1 MDGFERAESAYETTP
16 AAQRNRAR
24 AAPISASARILRRKG
39 FLMSPPLRDELS
51 RLVIALFPF
60 LWFWVRLF
68 KFELVVTA
76 SAAPASNWL
85 FLCINCP
92 EDRAELRN
100 DPHDALLNRGL
111 FFAYAEPARQL
122 Y

>member
-1 MDGFERAESAYETTP
+1 
-16 AAQRNRAR
+16 
-24 AAPISASARILRRKG
+24 L
-39 FLMSPPLRDELS
+39 
-51 RLVIALFPF
+51 
-60 LWFWVRLF
+60 WVRLF
-68 KFELVVTA
+68 KFELAVTA

-85 FLCINCP
+85 FLRINCP

-100 DPHDALLNRGL
+100 DPHKALLHSGL